1 MHKISVASKLT
12 VSNIRDMVTETSEEY
27 YLTVW
32 FKDMTTEICVSS
44 EGDIEEVTTNTTS
57 RTVGSRYTA
66 TATNITTKSTAN
78 RGSSTSSGRTWT

>member
-1 MHKISVASKLT
+1 M
-12 VSNIRDMVTETSEEY
+12 TETSEEHH
-27 YLTVW
+27 LTVW
-32 FKDMTTEICVSS
+32 FKTTEICVSS
-44 EGDIEEVTTNTTS
+44 EGDIEKVTTNTTS

>member
-1 MHKISVASKLT
+1 M
-12 VSNIRDMVTETSEEY
+12 TETSEEHH
-27 YLTVW
+27 LTVW
-32 FKDMTTEICVSS
+32 FKTTEICVSS

>member
-1 MHKISVASKLT
+1 
-12 VSNIRDMVTETSEEY
+12 MVTETSEEY

-44 EGDIEEVTTNTTS
+44 EGDIEDVTTNMTS
-57 RTVGSRYTA
+57 RTMGSRYTA
-66 TATNITTKSTAN
+66 TATKSTAY

>member
-1 MHKISVASKLT
+1 MHKNLGSLLINSL
-12 VSNIRDMVTETSEEY
+12 NIRDMVTETSEEY

-44 EGDIEEVTTNTTS
+44 EGDIEDVTTNTTS

-66 TATNITTKSTAN
+66 TATNITTKSTAY